1 VRENLMRYRKMPM
14 AELLDLSVNETLSRT
29 VVTSFSL
36 LITLMALLILGPD
49 VIFGFT
55 AAITFGIFV
64 GTYSSIYMS
73 TPILIWL
80 GVKSDS
86 FVPTETATE
95 RQERIARG
103 EA

>member
-1 VRENLMRYRKMPM
+1 MPLP
-14 AELLDLSVNETLSRT
+14 ELLDLSVNETLSRT
-29 VVTSFSL
+29 IVTTTSL
-36 LITLMALLILGPD
+36 LITLLSLLLLGPD

-55 AAITFGIFV
+55 AAITMGIFV

-73 TPILIWL
+73 TPILVWL
-80 GVKSDS
+80 GVTSDS
-86 FVPTETATE
+86 FVPTESAVD